1 MGCLLVD
8 IRHDSSQ
15 MYLGKVQD
23 ANLIQLAHSF
33 ESMEE
38 EARDHLHEEG
48 VQPEDMRFV
57 RQLDMRYMG
66 QWRTLTVPV
75 DLSDSEHGL
84 KEALKKFHSEHERAY
99 SYSDPARDVEIFA
112 LKLVT
117 QGLIPKPTMPKVR
130 ETGDAESALTGS
142 RQVYFDEAGGYV
154 ETPVY
159 NRDKLLPGARI
170 MGPAVV
176 EQLDSTVVLPPETSS
191 VVDPY
196 LNIITNFIRG

>member
-1 MGCLLVD
+1 
-8 IRHDSSQ
+8 
-15 MYLGKVQD
+15 
-23 ANLIQLAHSF
+23 
-33 ESMEE
+33 
-38 EARDHLHEEG
+38 
-48 VQPEDMRFV
+48 MRFV

-75 DLSDSEHGL
+75 DLSDTENGL
-84 KEALKKFHSEHERAY
+84 QEALKKFHSEHERAY
-99 SYSDPARDVEIFA
+99 SYSDPSRDVEIFA

-117 QGLIPKPTMPKVR
+117 QGIIPKPTMPKVR
-130 ETGDAESALTGS
+130 VTGDAERALTGS

-159 NRDKLLPGARI
+159 NREELLPGARI
-170 MGPAVV
+170 MGPAIV